1 MCIQRNKNM
10 IKRIKYYWFLAAVVA
25 MTAILLCGC
34 SKASRPFKINVE
46 LEGLGAQNV
55 RVVYI
60 DGNGGLVDNW
70 VKCENNI
77 FTIEGTCQNPSLLM
91 VYNSMNMQIIRLIVY
106 GGDKIEVKGKVLE
119 QYSMR
124 VKGSEVAE
132 ELNAF
137 MTNHKAEYTSA
148 APYALNTAIE
158 NYVKDHPKS
167 VVSTMLVLLDYN
179 PPGNLQIDKL
189 MSSIDDSAKPESLL
203 ASYNMVKA
211 FSKKPVT
218 SIRTLNM
225 YEMQSGDFASAR
237 IAGRRPSMI
246 FFWNKDISSM
256 DRTNIIA
263 EMQMIDSTRVQMLD
277 VNIDPDSAG
286 WYRTIKQDGTSW
298 KHYWVPGSM
307 MNSNIKDLQLNTSST
322 VIVTDSLGRQLY
334 RGENAITARQTI
346 EQIVGVQ

>member
-1 MCIQRNKNM
+1 M
-10 IKRIKYYWFLAAVVA
+10 IKRITYLCLLATVVS
-25 MTAILLCGC
+25 MTAWVLCGC
-34 SKASRPFKINVE
+34 SKEGKPFKVNVE
-46 LEGLGAQNV
+46 LQGLGAQNV
-55 RVVYI
+55 RAVYI

-91 VYNSMNMQIIRLIVY
+91 VYNSMNMPIIRLIVY

-119 QYSMR
+119 KYSMT

-132 ELNAF
+132 EFNAF
-137 MTNHKAEYTSA
+137 NVDHKAEYNS
-148 APYALNTAIE
+148 PSPQALNTDIE
-158 NYVKDHPKS
+158 KYVKEHPKS

-179 PPGNLQIDKL
+179 PTSDSQIDKL
-189 MSSIDDSAKPESLL
+189 MESIDESAKPESLL

-225 YEMQSGDFASAR
+225 YEMQSGDFATAR
-237 IAGRRPSMI
+237 IVGRRPSMI
-246 FFWNKDISSM
+246 FFWNKDISTM
-256 DRTNIIA
+256 DRRDVIA
-263 EMQMIDSTRVQMLD
+263 EMQMLDTARVQILD
-277 VNIDPDSAG
+277 VNIDADSAG
-286 WYRTIKQDGTSW
+286 WYYAIKQDGTSW
-298 KHYWVPGSM
+298 KHYWVPGAM
-307 MNSNIKDLQLNTSST
+307 MNSSVKDLQLNSSNT

-334 RGENAITARQTI
+334 RGDNPIKARQTI